1 MLIVEKSINQ
11 IKSETFK
18 ALIGLNF
25 SKSLADDCSNLC
37 CNLAKTKT
45 PFLKDLITLL
55 EKNKIKK
62 INNNSIDKESS
73 KELIAPFYGLN
84 LIEYLASENINWS
97 GDVIAPNYLISAML
111 IYNHENKKNFLL
123 LNNKKIPIFC
133 IYNSTIYLNKKK
145 LTNDFYFIETELF
158 TSKIKKVKF
167 NKILYYDR
175 CYVNSIEWNELL
187 KYSQKTYV
195 KESKVS
201 KEKGA
206 GY

>member
-1 MLIVEKSINQ
+1 MVEKSINQ

-18 ALIGLNF
+18 ALIGINL

-37 CNLAKTKT
+37 CNLAKIKT
-45 PFLKDLITLL
+45 PFLRDLITLL
-55 EKNKIKK
+55 EKYKTKK
-62 INNNSIDKESS
+62 IDNSIDHKTS
-73 KELIAPFYGLN
+73 KDLIAPFYGLN
-84 LIEYLASENINWS
+84 LIEYLSSENINWS
-97 GDVIAPNYLISAML
+97 GNVIAPNYLISAML

-123 LNNKKIPIFC
+123 RNNKKITIFC

-145 LTNDFYFIETELF
+145 LTNDFYYIETELYP
-158 TSKIKKVKF
+158 SKLKKVKF
-167 NKILYYDR
+167 DKVLYSDR

>member
-1 MLIVEKSINQ
+1 MLMVEKSINQ

-18 ALIGLNF
+18 ALIGINL

-37 CNLAKTKT
+37 CNLAKIKT

-55 EKNKIKK
+55 EKYKTKK
-62 INNNSIDKESS
+62 INSSIDHKKS
-73 KELIAPFYGLN
+73 KDLIAPFYGLN
-84 LIEYLASENINWS
+84 LIEYLSSENINWS
-97 GDVIAPNYLISAML
+97 GNVIAPNYLISAML

-145 LTNDFYFIETELF
+145 LTNDFYYIETELYP
-158 TSKIKKVKF
+158 SKIKKVKF
-167 NKILYYDR
+167 DKILYYDR
-175 CYVNSIEWNELL
+175 CYVNSIEWNKLL

>member
-1 MLIVEKSINQ
+1 MLMVEKSINQ

-18 ALIGLNF
+18 ALIGINL

-37 CNLAKTKT
+37 CNLAKIKT

-55 EKNKIKK
+55 EKYKTKK
-62 INNNSIDKESS
+62 IDNSIDHKTS
-73 KELIAPFYGLN
+73 KDLIAPFYGLN
-84 LIEYLASENINWS
+84 LIEYLSSENINWS
-97 GDVIAPNYLISAML
+97 GNVIAPNYLISAML

-123 LNNKKIPIFC
+123 RNNKKITIFC

-145 LTNDFYFIETELF
+145 LTNDFYYIETELYP
-158 TSKIKKVKF
+158 SKIKKVKF
-167 NKILYYDR
+167 DKILYYDR

>member
-158 TSKIKKVKF
+158 SSKIKKVKF

>member
-1 MLIVEKSINQ
+1 MVEKSINQ

-18 ALIGLNF
+18 ALIGINL

-37 CNLAKTKT
+37 CNLAKIKT

-55 EKNKIKK
+55 EKYKTKK
-62 INNNSIDKESS
+62 INNSIDHKTS
-73 KELIAPFYGLN
+73 KDLIAPFYGLN
-84 LIEYLASENINWS
+84 LIEYLSSENINWS
-97 GDVIAPNYLISAML
+97 GNVIAPNYLISAML

-123 LNNKKIPIFC
+123 RNNKKITIFC

-145 LTNDFYFIETELF
+145 LTNDFYYIETELYH
-158 TSKIKKVKF
+158 SKIKKVKF

>member
-1 MLIVEKSINQ
+1 MLMVEKSINQ

-18 ALIGLNF
+18 ALIGINL

-37 CNLAKTKT
+37 CNLAKIKT

-55 EKNKIKK
+55 EKYKTKK
-62 INNNSIDKESS
+62 INNSIDHKTS
-73 KELIAPFYGLN
+73 KDLIAPFYGLN
-84 LIEYLASENINWS
+84 LIEYLSSENINWS
-97 GDVIAPNYLISAML
+97 GNVIAPNYLISAML

-123 LNNKKIPIFC
+123 RNNKKITIFC

-145 LTNDFYFIETELF
+145 LTNDFYYIETELYP
-158 TSKIKKVKF
+158 SKIKKVKF
-167 NKILYYDR
+167 DKILYYDR

-201 KEKGA
+201 KDKGA

>member
-1 MLIVEKSINQ
+1 MLMVEKSINQ

-18 ALIGLNF
+18 ALIGINL

-37 CNLAKTKT
+37 CNLAKIKT

-55 EKNKIKK
+55 DKYKTKK
-62 INNNSIDKESS
+62 INNSIDHKKS
-73 KELIAPFYGLN
+73 KDLIAPFYGLN
-84 LIEYLASENINWS
+84 LIEHLSSENINWT
-97 GDVIAPNYLISAML
+97 GNVIAPDYLISAML
-111 IYNHENKKNFLL
+111 IYNQENKKNFLL
-123 LNNKKIPIFC
+123 RNNKKIIIFC

-145 LTNDFYFIETELF
+145 LTNDFYYIETELYP
-158 TSKIKKVKF
+158 SKIKKVKF
-167 NKILYYDR
+167 DKILYYDR
-175 CYVNSIEWNELL
+175 CYVNSVEWNELL

>member
-1 MLIVEKSINQ
+1 MVEKSINQ

-18 ALIGLNF
+18 ALIGINF

-55 EKNKIKK
+55 EKYKTKK
-62 INNNSIDKESS
+62 INNSIDHKTS
-73 KELIAPFYGLN
+73 KDLIAPFYGLN
-84 LIEYLASENINWS
+84 LIEYLSSENINWS
-97 GDVIAPNYLISAML
+97 GNVIAPNYLISAML

>member
-1 MLIVEKSINQ
+1 MLMVEKSINQ

-18 ALIGLNF
+18 ALIGINL

-45 PFLKDLITLL
+45 PFLKDLISLL
-55 EKNKIKK
+55 EKYKTKK
-62 INNNSIDKESS
+62 INNSIDHKKS
-73 KELIAPFYGLN
+73 KDLIAPFYGLN
-84 LIEYLASENINWS
+84 LIEYLSSENVNWS
-97 GDVIAPNYLISAML
+97 GNVIAPNYLISAML

-123 LNNKKIPIFC
+123 RNNKKITIFC

-145 LTNDFYFIETELF
+145 LTNDFYYIETELYP
-158 TSKIKKVKF
+158 SKIKKVKF

>member
-1 MLIVEKSINQ
+1 MVEKSINQ

-18 ALIGLNF
+18 ALIGINL

-45 PFLKDLITLL
+45 PFLKDLIALL
-55 EKNKIKK
+55 EKYKITKIK
-62 INNNSIDKESS
+62 NNSINKETSND
-73 KELIAPFYGLN
+73 LIAPFYGLN

-97 GDVIAPNYLISAML
+97 GNVIAPNYLISAML

-123 LNNKKIPIFC
+123 LNNKKNPIFC
-133 IYNSTIYLNKKK
+133 IYNAKIYLNKKK
-145 LTNDFYFIETELF
+145 LTNDFYYIETKLYP
-158 TSKIKKVKF
+158 SKIKKVKF

-175 CYVNSIEWNELL
+175 CYVNSIEWNKLL
-187 KYSQKTYV
+187 KFSQKTYV
-195 KESKVS
+195 KESKIS

>member
-1 MLIVEKSINQ
+1 MLMVEKSINQ

-18 ALIGLNF
+18 ALIGINL

-55 EKNKIKK
+55 EKYKTKK
-62 INNNSIDKESS
+62 INNSIDHKTS
-73 KELIAPFYGLN
+73 KDLIAPFYGLN
-84 LIEYLASENINWS
+84 LIEYLSSENINWS
-97 GDVIAPNYLISAML
+97 GNVIAPNYLISAML

-123 LNNKKIPIFC
+123 RNNKKITIFC

-145 LTNDFYFIETELF
+145 LTNDFYYIETGLYP
-158 TSKIKKVKF
+158 SKIKKVKF

>member
-1 MLIVEKSINQ
+1 MLMVEKSINQ

-18 ALIGLNF
+18 ALIGINL
-25 SKSLADDCSNLC
+25 SKSLADDCSYLC
-37 CNLAKTKT
+37 CNLAKIKT

-55 EKNKIKK
+55 EKYKTKK
-62 INNNSIDKESS
+62 INNSIHHKKS
-73 KELIAPFYGLN
+73 KDLIAPFYGLN
-84 LIEYLASENINWS
+84 LIEYLSSENINWS
-97 GDVIAPNYLISAML
+97 GNVIAPNYLISAML

-123 LNNKKIPIFC
+123 RNNKSTIFC

-145 LTNDFYFIETELF
+145 LTNDFYYIETGLYP
-158 TSKIKKVKF
+158 SKIKEVKF

>member
-1 MLIVEKSINQ
+1 MLMVEKSINQ

-18 ALIGLNF
+18 ALIGINL

-37 CNLAKTKT
+37 CNLAKIKT
-45 PFLKDLITLL
+45 PFLRDLITLL
-55 EKNKIKK
+55 EKYKTKK
-62 INNNSIDKESS
+62 INNSIDHKTS
-73 KELIAPFYGLN
+73 KDLIAPFYGLN
-84 LIEYLASENINWS
+84 LIEYLSSENINWS
-97 GDVIAPNYLISAML
+97 GNVIAPNYLISAML

-123 LNNKKIPIFC
+123 RNNKKITIFC

-145 LTNDFYFIETELF
+145 LTNDFYYIETELYP
-158 TSKIKKVKF
+158 SKIKKVKF
-167 NKILYYDR
+167 DKILYHDR

>member
-1 MLIVEKSINQ
+1 MVEKSINQ

-18 ALIGLNF
+18 ALIGINL

-37 CNLAKTKT
+37 CNLAKIKT

-55 EKNKIKK
+55 EKYKTKK
-62 INNNSIDKESS
+62 INNSIDHKTS
-73 KELIAPFYGLN
+73 KDLIAPFYGLN
-84 LIEYLASENINWS
+84 LIEYLSSENINWS
-97 GDVIAPNYLISAML
+97 GNVIAPNYLISAML
-111 IYNHENKKNFLL
+111 IYNQENKKNFLL
-123 LNNKKIPIFC
+123 RNNKKITIFC

-145 LTNDFYFIETELF
+145 LTNDFYYIETGLYP
-158 TSKIKKVKF
+158 SKIKEVKF

-175 CYVNSIEWNELL
+175 CYVNSVEWNKLL

>member
-1 MLIVEKSINQ
+1 MLMVEKSINQ

-18 ALIGLNF
+18 ALIGINL

-37 CNLAKTKT
+37 CNLAKIKT

-55 EKNKIKK
+55 EKYKTKK
-62 INNNSIDKESS
+62 INNSIDHETS
-73 KELIAPFYGLN
+73 KDLIAPFYGLN
-84 LIEYLASENINWS
+84 LIEYLSSENINWS
-97 GDVIAPNYLISAML
+97 GNVIAPNYLISAML

-123 LNNKKIPIFC
+123 RNNKKITIFC

-145 LTNDFYFIETELF
+145 LTNDFYYIETGLYP
-158 TSKIKKVKF
+158 SKIKKVKF

>member
-1 MLIVEKSINQ
+1 MVEKSINQ

-18 ALIGLNF
+18 ALIGINL

-37 CNLAKTKT
+37 CNLAKIKT
-45 PFLKDLITLL
+45 PFLRDLITLL
-55 EKNKIKK
+55 EKYKTKK
-62 INNNSIDKESS
+62 INNSIDHKTS
-73 KELIAPFYGLN
+73 KDLIAPFYGLN

-97 GDVIAPNYLISAML
+97 GNVIAPNYLISAML

-123 LNNKKIPIFC
+123 RNNKKITIFC

-145 LTNDFYFIETELF
+145 LTNDFYYIETGLYP
-158 TSKIKKVKF
+158 SKIKKVKF

>member
-1 MLIVEKSINQ
+1 MLMVEKSINQ

-18 ALIGLNF
+18 ALIGINL

-55 EKNKIKK
+55 EKYKTKK
-62 INNNSIDKESS
+62 IDNSIDYKKS
-73 KELIAPFYGLN
+73 KDLIAPFYGLN
-84 LIEYLASENINWS
+84 LIEYLSSENINWS
-97 GDVIAPNYLISAML
+97 GNVIAPNYLISAML

-123 LNNKKIPIFC
+123 LNNEKIPIFC
-133 IYNSTIYLNKKK
+133 IYNAKIYLNKKK
-145 LTNDFYFIETELF
+145 LTNDFYYIETELYP
-158 TSKIKKVKF
+158 SKIKKIKF

-175 CYVNSIEWNELL
+175 FYVNSIEWNKLL

-195 KESKVS
+195 KESKLS

-206 GY
+206 GF

>member
-1 MLIVEKSINQ
+1 MLMVEKSINQ

-18 ALIGLNF
+18 ALIGINL

-55 EKNKIKK
+55 EKYKITKIK
-62 INNNSIDKESS
+62 NNSINKETSND
-73 KELIAPFYGLN
+73 LIAPFYGLN

-97 GDVIAPNYLISAML
+97 GNVIAPNYLISAML

-133 IYNSTIYLNKKK
+133 IYNSTIYLNKKNLK
-145 LTNDFYFIETELF
+145 NDFYYIETELYP
-158 TSKIKKVKF
+158 SKIKKVKF
-167 NKILYYDR
+167 NKIIYYDR
-175 CYVNSIEWNELL
+175 CHVNSIEWNKLL

>member
-1 MLIVEKSINQ
+1 MLMVEKSINQ

-18 ALIGLNF
+18 ALIGINL

-37 CNLAKTKT
+37 CNLAKIKT
-45 PFLKDLITLL
+45 PFLRDLITLL
-55 EKNKIKK
+55 EKYKTKK
-62 INNNSIDKESS
+62 INNSIDHKTS
-73 KELIAPFYGLN
+73 KYLIAPFYGLN
-84 LIEYLASENINWS
+84 LIEYLSSENINWS
-97 GDVIAPNYLISAML
+97 GNVIAPNYLISAML

-133 IYNSTIYLNKKK
+133 IYNSTIYLNKKNLK
-145 LTNDFYFIETELF
+145 NDFYYIETELYP
-158 TSKIKKVKF
+158 SKIKKVKF
-167 NKILYYDR
+167 DKIVYYDR

>member
-1 MLIVEKSINQ
+1 MLMVEKSINQ

-18 ALIGLNF
+18 ALIGINL

-37 CNLAKTKT
+37 CNLAKIKT

-55 EKNKIKK
+55 EKYKTKK
-62 INNNSIDKESS
+62 INNSIDHKTS
-73 KELIAPFYGLN
+73 KDLIAPFYGLN
-84 LIEYLASENINWS
+84 LIEYLSSENINWS
-97 GDVIAPNYLISAML
+97 GNVIAPNYLISAML

-123 LNNKKIPIFC
+123 RNNKKITIFC

-145 LTNDFYFIETELF
+145 LTNDFYYIETELYP
-158 TSKIKKVKF
+158 SKIKKVKF
-167 NKILYYDR
+167 DKILYYDR

>member
-1 MLIVEKSINQ
+1 MLMVEKSINQ

-18 ALIGLNF
+18 ALIGINL

-37 CNLAKTKT
+37 CNLAKIKT

-55 EKNKIKK
+55 EKYKTKK
-62 INNNSIDKESS
+62 INNSIDHKTS
-73 KELIAPFYGLN
+73 KDLIAPFYGLN
-84 LIEYLASENINWS
+84 LIEYLSSENINWS
-97 GDVIAPNYLISAML
+97 GNVIAPNYLISAML

-123 LNNKKIPIFC
+123 RNNKKITIFC

-145 LTNDFYFIETELF
+145 LTNDFYYIETELYP
-158 TSKIKKVKF
+158 SKIKKVKF

>member
-1 MLIVEKSINQ
+1 MVEKSINQ

-18 ALIGLNF
+18 ALIGINL

-37 CNLAKTKT
+37 CNLAKIKT
-45 PFLKDLITLL
+45 PFLRDLITLL
-55 EKNKIKK
+55 EKYKTKK
-62 INNNSIDKESS
+62 INNSIDHKKS
-73 KELIAPFYGLN
+73 KDLIAPFYGLN
-84 LIEYLASENINWS
+84 LIEYLSSENINWS
-97 GDVIAPNYLISAML
+97 GNVIAPNYLISAML
-111 IYNHENKKNFLL
+111 IYNYENKKNFLL
-123 LNNKKIPIFC
+123 RNNKKITIFC

-145 LTNDFYFIETELF
+145 LTNDFYYIETELYP
-158 TSKIKKVKF
+158 SKIKKVKF
-167 NKILYYDR
+167 DKILYYDR

>member
-1 MLIVEKSINQ
+1 MVEKSINQ

-18 ALIGLNF
+18 ALIGINL

-55 EKNKIKK
+55 EKHKIKK
-62 INNNSIDKESS
+62 ININNIIDKDTSID
-73 KELIAPFYGLN
+73 LIAPFYGLN
-84 LIEYLASENINWS
+84 LIEYLSSENINWS
-97 GDVIAPNYLISAML
+97 GNVIAPNYLISAML

-123 LNNKKIPIFC
+123 RNNKSTMFC

-145 LTNDFYFIETELF
+145 LTNDFYYIETKLYP
-158 TSKIKKVKF
+158 SKIKKVKF

-175 CYVNSIEWNELL
+175 CYVNSIEWNKLL
-187 KYSQKTYV
+187 VYSQKTYV

>member
-1 MLIVEKSINQ
+1 MLMVEKSINQ

-18 ALIGLNF
+18 ALIGINL

-37 CNLAKTKT
+37 CNLAKIKT

-55 EKNKIKK
+55 EKYKTKK
-62 INNNSIDKESS
+62 IDNSIDHK
-73 KELIAPFYGLN
+73 KPKDLIAPFYGLN
-84 LIEYLASENINWS
+84 LIEYLSSENINWS
-97 GDVIAPNYLISAML
+97 GNVIAPNYLISAML

-123 LNNKKIPIFC
+123 RNNKKISIFC
-133 IYNSTIYLNKKK
+133 IY
-145 LTNDFYFIETELF
+145 
-158 TSKIKKVKF
+158 
-167 NKILYYDR
+167 
-175 CYVNSIEWNELL
+175 NSIEWNELL
-187 KYSQKTYV
+187 KYSQKAYV

>member
-1 MLIVEKSINQ
+1 MLMVEKSINQ

-18 ALIGLNF
+18 ALIGINL

-37 CNLAKTKT
+37 CNLAKIKT
-45 PFLKDLITLL
+45 PFLRDLITLL
-55 EKNKIKK
+55 EKYKTKK
-62 INNNSIDKESS
+62 INNSIDHKKS
-73 KELIAPFYGLN
+73 KDLIAPFYGLN
-84 LIEYLASENINWS
+84 LIEYLSSENINWS
-97 GDVIAPNYLISAML
+97 GNVIAPNYLISAML

-123 LNNKKIPIFC
+123 RNNKKITIFC

-145 LTNDFYFIETELF
+145 LTNDFYYIETELYP
-158 TSKIKKVKF
+158 SKIKKVKF

>member
-1 MLIVEKSINQ
+1 MLMVEKSINQ

-18 ALIGLNF
+18 ALIGINL

-37 CNLAKTKT
+37 CNLAKIKT

-55 EKNKIKK
+55 EKYKTKK
-62 INNNSIDKESS
+62 INNSIDHKTS
-73 KELIAPFYGLN
+73 KYLIAPFYGLN
-84 LIEYLASENINWS
+84 LIEYLSSENINWS
-97 GDVIAPNYLISAML
+97 GNVIAPNYLISAML

-123 LNNKKIPIFC
+123 RNNKKITIFC

-145 LTNDFYFIETELF
+145 LTNDFYYIETGLYP
-158 TSKIKKVKF
+158 SKNKKVKF

>member
-1 MLIVEKSINQ
+1 MVEKSINQ

-18 ALIGLNF
+18 ALIGINL

-37 CNLAKTKT
+37 CNLAKIKT

-55 EKNKIKK
+55 EKYKTKK
-62 INNNSIDKESS
+62 INNSIDHKKS
-73 KELIAPFYGLN
+73 KDLIAPFYGLN
-84 LIEYLASENINWS
+84 LIEYLSSENINWS
-97 GDVIAPNYLISAML
+97 GNVIAPNYLISAML

-123 LNNKKIPIFC
+123 RNNKKITIFC

-145 LTNDFYFIETELF
+145 LTNDFYYIETELYP
-158 TSKIKKVKF
+158 SKIKKVKF
-167 NKILYYDR
+167 DNIRYYDR

>member
-1 MLIVEKSINQ
+1 MLMVEKSINQ

-18 ALIGLNF
+18 ALIGINL

-55 EKNKIKK
+55 EKYKTKK
-62 INNNSIDKESS
+62 INNSIDHKTS
-73 KELIAPFYGLN
+73 KDLIAPFYGLN
-84 LIEYLASENINWS
+84 LIEYLASENANWS
-97 GDVIAPNYLISAML
+97 GNVIAPNYLISAML

-145 LTNDFYFIETELF
+145 LTNDFYYIETELYP
-158 TSKIKKVKF
+158 SKIKKVKF

>member
-1 MLIVEKSINQ
+1 MLMVEKSINQ

-18 ALIGLNF
+18 ALIGINL

-37 CNLAKTKT
+37 CNLAKIKT

-55 EKNKIKK
+55 EKYKTKK
-62 INNNSIDKESS
+62 INNRIDHKKS
-73 KELIAPFYGLN
+73 KDLIAPFYGLN
-84 LIEYLASENINWS
+84 LIEYLSSENVNWS
-97 GDVIAPNYLISAML
+97 GNVIAPNYLISAML

-123 LNNKKIPIFC
+123 RNNKSTIFC
-133 IYNSTIYLNKKK
+133 IYNSTFYLNKKK
-145 LTNDFYFIETELF
+145 FINDFYYIETELYP
-158 TSKIKKVKF
+158 SKIKKVKF
-167 NKILYYDR
+167 DKILYYDR

>member
-1 MLIVEKSINQ
+1 MVEKSINQ

-133 IYNSTIYLNKKK
+133 IYNSTIYVNKKK
-145 LTNDFYFIETELF
+145 LTNDFYYIETELYP
-158 TSKIKKVKF
+158 SKIKKVKF
-167 NKILYYDR
+167 NKILYHDR
-175 CYVNSIEWNELL
+175 CYVNSIEWNKLL

>member
-1 MLIVEKSINQ
+1 MLMVEKSINQ

-18 ALIGLNF
+18 ALIGINL

-37 CNLAKTKT
+37 CNLAKIKT

-55 EKNKIKK
+55 EKYKIKK
-62 INNNSIDKESS
+62 INNNSLEKETS
-73 KELIAPFYGLN
+73 KDLIAPFYGLN
-84 LIEYLASENINWS
+84 LIEYLSSENINWS
-97 GDVIAPNYLISAML
+97 GNVIAPKYLISAML

-123 LNNKKIPIFC
+123 RNNKSTIFY

-145 LTNDFYFIETELF
+145 LINDFYYIETELYP
-158 TSKIKKVKF
+158 SKIKKVKF
-167 NKILYYDR
+167 DKILYYDR
-175 CYVNSIEWNELL
+175 CYVNSIEWNKLL

>member
-1 MLIVEKSINQ
+1 MVEKSINQ

-18 ALIGLNF
+18 ALIGINL

-37 CNLAKTKT
+37 CNLAKIKT
-45 PFLKDLITLL
+45 PFLRDLITLL
-55 EKNKIKK
+55 EKYKTKK
-62 INNNSIDKESS
+62 IDNSIDHKTS
-73 KELIAPFYGLN
+73 KDLIAPFYGLN
-84 LIEYLASENINWS
+84 LIEYLSSENINWS
-97 GDVIAPNYLISAML
+97 GNVIAPNYLISAML

-123 LNNKKIPIFC
+123 RNNKKITIFC

-145 LTNDFYFIETELF
+145 LTNDFYYIETGLYP
-158 TSKIKKVKF
+158 SKIKKVKF

-175 CYVNSIEWNELL
+175 CYVNSIEWNKLL

>member
-1 MLIVEKSINQ
+1 MLMVEKSINQ

-18 ALIGLNF
+18 ALIGINL

-37 CNLAKTKT
+37 CNLAKIKT

-55 EKNKIKK
+55 EKYKTKK
-62 INNNSIDKESS
+62 INNSINHKKS
-73 KELIAPFYGLN
+73 KDLIAPFYGLN
-84 LIEYLASENINWS
+84 LIEYLSSENINWS
-97 GDVIAPNYLISAML
+97 GNVIAPNYLISAML

-133 IYNSTIYLNKKK
+133 IYNSKIYLNKKK
-145 LTNDFYFIETELF
+145 LTNDFYYIETELYP
-158 TSKIKKVKF
+158 SKIKKVKF
-167 NKILYYDR
+167 DKILYYDR

-187 KYSQKTYV
+187 KYSQKAYV

>member
-1 MLIVEKSINQ
+1 MLMVEKSINQ

-18 ALIGLNF
+18 ALIGINL

-37 CNLAKTKT
+37 CNLAKIKT

-55 EKNKIKK
+55 EKYKTKK
-62 INNNSIDKESS
+62 INNSIDHKKS
-73 KELIAPFYGLN
+73 KNLIAPFYGLN
-84 LIEYLASENINWS
+84 LIEYLSSENINWS
-97 GDVIAPNYLISAML
+97 GNVIAPNYLISAML

-145 LTNDFYFIETELF
+145 LTNDFYYIETELYP
-158 TSKIKKVKF
+158 SKIKKVKF
-167 NKILYYDR
+167 DKILYYDR

>member
-1 MLIVEKSINQ
+1 MVEKSINQ

-18 ALIGLNF
+18 ALIGIHL

-55 EKNKIKK
+55 EKYKIKK
-62 INNNSIDKESS
+62 INNSIDKETS
-73 KELIAPFYGLN
+73 KDLIAPFYGLN
-84 LIEYLASENINWS
+84 LIEYLASRNINWS
-97 GDVIAPNYLISAML
+97 GNVIAPNYLISAML

-145 LTNDFYFIETELF
+145 LTNNFYYVETELYP
-158 TSKIKKVKF
+158 SKIKKVKL

-175 CYVNSIEWNELL
+175 CFVNSIEWNKLL